1 VRRLL
6 VIVALT
12 VGLSAPMVVTARP
25 AIASVDDCPMGYVCL
40 YKDSDAR
47 PRPFMKLPASSAGAA
62 HFGKGSISNNDEMSS
77 WVNNSGVKFCW
88 YFDTNF
94 LPYYGTRGPRPMP
107 PEPYRVVNLTR
118 FENDEASSIH
128 RAGIPGC

>member
-1 VRRLL
+1 
-6 VIVALT
+6 
-12 VGLSAPMVVTARP
+12 
-25 AIASVDDCPMGYVCL
+25 VCL
-40 YKDSDAR
+40 FQHRDAQGVIKY
-47 PRPFMKLPASSAGAA
+47 FQYTQGYGNFTYLICVSCGEGD
-62 HFGKGSISNNDEMSS
+62 FNDDMSS

>member
-1 VRRLL
+1 LA
-6 VIVALT
+6 VAVLAL
-12 VGLSAPMVVTARP
+12 GLQLAQVTRAAPAD
-25 AIASVDDCPMGYVCL
+25 ASVDGCPMGYVCP

-88 YFDTNF
+88 YLDTNF
-94 LPYYGTRGPRPMP
+94 LPYYGTRGPRPIP